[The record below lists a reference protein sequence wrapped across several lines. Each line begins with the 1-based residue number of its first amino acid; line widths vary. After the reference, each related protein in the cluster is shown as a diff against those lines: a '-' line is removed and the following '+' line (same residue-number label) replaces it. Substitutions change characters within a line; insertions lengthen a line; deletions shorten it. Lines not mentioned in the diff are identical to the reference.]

1 MITNFTYSSSEISK
15 KNEKSLSAFMLARLS
30 HLELKY
36 FSFCD
41 LKKLE
46 KYVNKSLSLAKECNL
61 TDNWIKYLIKN
72 NKGIIE
78 QKKQE
83 KNKQEA
89 TEIKFFKNEIDKI
102 KIINKEDDED
112 SIYFFEFLFENFIKD
127 KNVNIRHLYN
137 NKKN

>member
-1 MITNFTYSSSEISK
+1 
-15 KNEKSLSAFMLARLS
+15 MLARLS

-46 KYVNKSLSLAKECNL
+46 KYVNKSLSLVKECNL
-61 TDNWIKYLIKN
+61 TDYWIKYQIKN
-72 NKGIIE
+72 KEIIE